1 MKKHFVL
8 LGMMLIPMLWGMG
21 MNMPVY
27 ADEATVPLTYAV
39 SAKITLIDGD
49 ISSVVELDECGRISE
64 PAHYLKDGYEFVG
77 WMNVE
82 TGKMWNFND
91 VVNTNMTL
99 KAVYKKLDTASV
111 PQTSLQRPSEKVNT
125 SVDMDTGCW
134 VRIGVL
140 ALFEMGLVVYLKN
153 YVDGTQPHRKEK

>member
-8 LGMMLIPMLWGMG
+8 LGMMLIPMLWGMS
-21 MNMPVY
+21 MPVL
-27 ADEATVPLTYAV
+27 ADEATVPVTYAV
-39 SAKITLIDGD
+39 SPKITLINGD
-49 ISSVVELDECGRISE
+49 ISYVIELDGSGRISE

-99 KAVYKKLDTASV
+99 KAVYRKLETASSSQV
-111 PQTSLQRPSEKVNT
+111 PSTSQSGNVNT
-125 SVDMDTGCW
+125 SVDMDTGRW
-134 VRIGVL
+134 ILIGVL
-140 ALFEMGLVVYLKN
+140 ALIEMGLVIYLKN
-153 YVDGTQPHRKEK
+153 YVDEAQQMRKEK

>member
-8 LGMMLIPMLWGMG
+8 LGMMLIPVLSGIS
-21 MNMPVY
+21 MPVY
-27 ADEATVPLTYAV
+27 ADEATVPVTYAV

-82 TGKMWNFND
+82 TGKMWDFND

-99 KAVYKKLDTASV
+99 KAVYRKLETASSSQV
-111 PQTSLQRPSEKVNT
+111 PSTSQSGNVNT
-125 SVDMDTGCW
+125 SVNADSGRW
-134 VRIGVL
+134 ILIGLL
-140 ALFEMGLVVYLKN
+140 ALIEMGLVIYLKN
-153 YVDGTQPHRKEK
+153 YADGTQPTRKEK

>member
-1 MKKHFVL
+1 
-8 LGMMLIPMLWGMG
+8 
-21 MNMPVY
+21 MPVY

-91 VVNTNMTL
+91 VVNANMTL
-99 KAVYKKLDTASV
+99 KAVYRKLETASSSQV
-111 PQTSLQRPSEKVNT
+111 PSTSQSGNVNT
-125 SVDMDTGCW
+125 SVNADSGRW
-134 VRIGVL
+134 ILIGLL
-140 ALFEMGLVVYLKN
+140 ALIEMGLVIYLKN
-153 YVDGTQPHRKEK
+153 YADGTQPTRKEK

>member
-8 LGMMLIPMLWGMG
+8 LGMMLIPVLSGIS
-21 MNMPVY
+21 MPVL
-27 ADEATVPLTYAV
+27 ADEATVPVMYAV

-82 TGKMWNFND
+82 TGKMRNFND

-99 KAVYKKLDTASV
+99 KAVYRKLETASSSQV
-111 PQTSLQRPSEKVNT
+111 PSTSQSGNVNT
-125 SVDMDTGCW
+125 SVNADSGRW
-134 VRIGVL
+134 ILIGLL
-140 ALFEMGLVVYLKN
+140 ALIEMGLVIYLKN
-153 YVDGTQPHRKEK
+153 YADGTQPTRKEK

>member
-8 LGMMLIPMLWGMG
+8 LGMMLIPVLSGIS
-21 MNMPVY
+21 MPVY
-27 ADEATVPLTYAV
+27 ADEATVPVTYAV

-99 KAVYKKLDTASV
+99 KAVYRKLETASSSQV
-111 PQTSLQRPSEKVNT
+111 PSTSQSGNVNT
-125 SVDMDTGCW
+125 SVNADSGRW
-134 VRIGVL
+134 ILIGLL
-140 ALFEMGLVVYLKN
+140 ALIEMGLVIYLKN
-153 YVDGTQPHRKEK
+153 YADGTQPTRKEK

>member
-8 LGMMLIPMLWGMG
+8 LGMMLIPVLSGIS
-21 MNMPVY
+21 MPAL
-27 ADEATVPLTYAV
+27 ADEATVPVIYAV
-39 SAKITLIDGD
+39 STKITLIDGD

-82 TGKMWNFND
+82 TGKMWDFND

-99 KAVYKKLDTASV
+99 KAVYRKLETASSSQV
-111 PQTSLQRPSEKVNT
+111 PSTSQSGNVNT
-125 SVDMDTGCW
+125 SVNADSGRW
-134 VRIGVL
+134 ILIGLL
-140 ALFEMGLVVYLKN
+140 ALIEMGLVIYLKN
-153 YVDGTQPHRKEK
+153 YADGTQPTRKEK

>member
-8 LGMMLIPMLWGMG
+8 LGMMLIPMLWGM
-21 MNMPVY
+21 NMPVY
-27 ADEATVPLTYAV
+27 ADEATVSVSYAV
-39 SAKITLIDGD
+39 SVKITLINGD
-49 ISSVVELDECGRISE
+49 ISSVIKLDDCGRISE

-99 KAVYKKLDTASV
+99 KAVYRKLETASSSQV
-111 PQTSLQRPSEKVNT
+111 PSTSQSGNVNT
-125 SVDMDTGCW
+125 SVNADSGRW

-140 ALFEMGLVVYLKN
+140 ALIEMGLVIYLKN
-153 YVDGTQPHRKEK
+153 YADGTQPTRKEK

>member
-8 LGMMLIPMLWGMG
+8 LGMMLIPMLWG

-49 ISSVVELDECGRISE
+49 ISSVVELDERGRISE

-99 KAVYKKLDTASV
+99 KAVYRKLDTASV
-111 PQTSLQRPSEKVNT
+111 SQTSSQRPSEKVNT
-125 SVDMDTGCW
+125 SVDMDTGRW
-134 VRIGVL
+134 VLIGVL
-140 ALFEMGLVVYLKN
+140 ALFEMGLVIYLKN
-153 YVDGTQPHRKEK
+153 YVDETQPLRKEK

>member
-8 LGMMLIPMLWGMG
+8 LGMMLIPVLSGIS
-21 MNMPVY
+21 MPVY
-27 ADEATVPLTYAV
+27 ADEATVPVTYAV

-49 ISSVVELDECGRISE
+49 ISSVVELDDCGRISE
-64 PAHYLKDGYEFVG
+64 PAHYQMDGYEFVG

-99 KAVYKKLDTASV
+99 KAVYRKLETASGSQV
-111 PQTSLQRPSEKVNT
+111 PSTSQSGNVNT
-125 SVDMDTGCW
+125 SVNADSGRW
-134 VRIGVL
+134 ILIGLL
-140 ALFEMGLVVYLKN
+140 ALIEMGLVIYLKN
-153 YVDGTQPHRKEK
+153 YADDAQSPRKEK

>member
-8 LGMMLIPMLWGMG
+8 LGMMLIPMLWG

-39 SAKITLIDGD
+39 SAKITLINGD
-49 ISSVVELDECGRISE
+49 ISYVIKLDDCGRISE

-91 VVNTNMTL
+91 VVSTNMTL
-99 KAVYKKLDTASV
+99 KAVYRKLETASSSQV
-111 PQTSLQRPSEKVNT
+111 PSTSRSGDVNT
-125 SVDMDTGCW
+125 SVNADSGRW
-134 VRIGVL
+134 ILIGLL
-140 ALFEMGLVVYLKN
+140 ALIEMGLVIYLKN
-153 YVDGTQPHRKEK
+153 HVDDAQSPRKEK

>member
-8 LGMMLIPMLWGMG
+8 LGMMLIPMLWGL
-21 MNMPVY
+21 NMPVY

-91 VVNTNMTL
+91 VVSTNMTL
-99 KAVYKKLDTASV
+99 KAVYRKLETASSSQV
-111 PQTSLQRPSEKVNT
+111 PSTSQSGDVNT
-125 SVDMDTGCW
+125 SVNADSGRW
-134 VRIGVL
+134 ILIGLL
-140 ALFEMGLVVYLKN
+140 AMIEMGLVIYLKN
-153 YVDGTQPHRKEK
+153 YVDDAQSSRKEK

>member
-8 LGMMLIPMLWGMG
+8 LGMMLIPVLSGIS
-21 MNMPVY
+21 MPVY
-27 ADEATVPLTYAV
+27 ADEATVSVTYAV
-39 SAKITLIDGD
+39 SVKITLINGD
-49 ISSVVELDECGRISE
+49 ISSVIKLDDCGRISE
-64 PAHYLKDGYEFVG
+64 PAHYQMDGYEFVG

-99 KAVYKKLDTASV
+99 KAVYRKLDTALV
-111 PQTSLQRPSEKVNT
+111 PQTSSQRPSEKVNT
-125 SVDMDTGCW
+125 SVDMDTGRW

-140 ALFEMGLVVYLKN
+140 ALFDMGLVIYLKN

>member
-8 LGMMLIPMLWGMG
+8 LGMMLIPVLSGIS
-21 MNMPVY
+21 MPVY

-49 ISSVVELDECGRISE
+49 ISSVVELDECGRINE
-64 PAHYLKDGYEFVG
+64 PAHYQMDGYEFVG

-99 KAVYKKLDTASV
+99 KAVYRKLESASV
-111 PQTSLQRPSEKVNT
+111 PQTPSSNQTANVNT
-125 SVDMDTGCW
+125 SVDMDTGRWIMIC
-134 VRIGVL
+134 IL
-140 ALFEMGLVVYLKN
+140 ALFEMGLVIYLKN

>member
-8 LGMMLIPMLWGMG
+8 LGMMLIPMLWG

-82 TGKMWNFND
+82 TGKMWDFND

-99 KAVYKKLDTASV
+99 KAVYRKLETASSSQV
-111 PQTSLQRPSEKVNT
+111 PSTSQSGNVNT
-125 SVDMDTGCW
+125 SVNADSGRW
-134 VRIGVL
+134 ILIGLL
-140 ALFEMGLVVYLKN
+140 ALIEMGLVIYLKN
-153 YVDGTQPHRKEK
+153 YVDGTQPTRKEK

>member
-1 MKKHFVL
+1 MKKHFIL
-8 LGMMLIPMLWGMG
+8 LGMMLIPMLWG

-49 ISSVVELDECGRISE
+49 ISSVVELDECGRINE

-99 KAVYKKLDTASV
+99 KAVYRKLETASSSQV
-111 PQTSLQRPSEKVNT
+111 PSTSQSDNVNT
-125 SVDMDTGCW
+125 SVNADSRRW
-134 VRIGVL
+134 ILIGLL
-140 ALFEMGLVVYLKN
+140 ALIEMGLVIYLKN
-153 YVDGTQPHRKEK
+153 HVDDAQSPRKEK

>member
-8 LGMMLIPMLWGMG
+8 LGMMLIPVLSGIS
-21 MNMPVY
+21 MPVY
-27 ADEATVPLTYAV
+27 ADEATVPVTYAV

-91 VVNTNMTL
+91 VVNANMTL
-99 KAVYKKLDTASV
+99 KAVYRKLETASSSQV
-111 PQTSLQRPSEKVNT
+111 PSTSQSGNVNT
-125 SVDMDTGCW
+125 SVNADSERW
-134 VRIGVL
+134 ILIGLL
-140 ALFEMGLVVYLKN
+140 ALIEMGLVIYLKN
-153 YVDGTQPHRKEK
+153 YVDNAQSPRKEK

>member
-8 LGMMLIPMLWGMG
+8 LGMMLIPVLSGIS
-21 MNMPVY
+21 MPVL
-27 ADEATVPLTYAV
+27 AEEATVPVMYAV

-64 PAHYLKDGYEFVG
+64 PAHYLKGGYEFVG

-99 KAVYKKLDTASV
+99 KAVYRKLESASV
-111 PQTSLQRPSEKVNT
+111 PQTPSSSQTANVNT
-125 SVDMDTGCW
+125 SVDVDTGRWIMIC
-134 VRIGVL
+134 IL
-140 ALFEMGLVVYLKN
+140 ALFEMGLVIYLKN

>member
-8 LGMMLIPMLWGMG
+8 LGMMLIPMLWG

-91 VVNTNMTL
+91 VVDTNMTL
-99 KAVYKKLDTASV
+99 KAVYRKLESASSSQV
-111 PQTSLQRPSEKVNT
+111 PSTSQSGDVNT
-125 SVDMDTGCW
+125 SVNADSGRW
-134 VRIGVL
+134 ILIGLL
-140 ALFEMGLVVYLKN
+140 AMIEMGLVIYLKN
-153 YVDGTQPHRKEK
+153 YVDDAQSPRKEK

>member
-8 LGMMLIPMLWGMG
+8 LGMMLIPVLSGIS
-21 MNMPVY
+21 MPVY
-27 ADEATVPLTYAV
+27 ADEATVPVTYAV

-91 VVNTNMTL
+91 VVNANMTL
-99 KAVYKKLDTASV
+99 KAVYRKLETASGSHV
-111 PQTSLQRPSEKVNT
+111 PSTSQSGNVNT
-125 SVDMDTGCW
+125 SVDMDTGRW
-134 VRIGVL
+134 VLIGVL
-140 ALFEMGLVVYLKN
+140 ALFEMGLVIYLKN
-153 YVDGTQPHRKEK
+153 YADDAQSPRKEK

>member
-8 LGMMLIPMLWGMG
+8 LGMMLIPVLSGIS
-21 MNMPVY
+21 MPVY
-27 ADEATVPLTYAV
+27 ADEATVPVMYAV

-82 TGKMWNFND
+82 TGKMWDFND

-99 KAVYKKLDTASV
+99 KAVYRKLESASV
-111 PQTSLQRPSEKVNT
+111 PQTPSSSQTANVNT
-125 SVDMDTGCW
+125 SVDVDTGRWIMIC
-134 VRIGVL
+134 IL
-140 ALFEMGLVVYLKN
+140 ALFEMGLVIYLKN
-153 YVDGTQPHRKEK
+153 YVDDAQPHRKEK

>member
-8 LGMMLIPMLWGMG
+8 LGMMLIPMLWGL
-21 MNMPVY
+21 NMPVY

-99 KAVYKKLDTASV
+99 KAVYRKLESASSSQV
-111 PQTSLQRPSEKVNT
+111 PSTSQSGDVNT
-125 SVDMDTGCW
+125 SVNADSGRW
-134 VRIGVL
+134 ILIGLL
-140 ALFEMGLVVYLKN
+140 ALIEMGLVIYLKN
-153 YVDGTQPHRKEK
+153 YVDDTQSPRKEK

>member
-8 LGMMLIPMLWGMG
+8 LGMMLIPMLWGIS
-21 MNMPVY
+21 MPVL

-77 WMNVE
+77 WMNVK

-99 KAVYKKLDTASV
+99 KAVYRKLESASV
-111 PQTSLQRPSEKVNT
+111 PQTSSSSQSANVNT
-125 SVDMDTGCW
+125 SVDVDTGRW
-134 VRIGVL
+134 IMIGVL
-140 ALFEMGLVVYLKN
+140 ALFEMGLVIYLKN

>member
-8 LGMMLIPMLWGMG
+8 LGMMLIPVLSGIS
-21 MNMPVY
+21 MPVY

-49 ISSVVELDECGRISE
+49 ISSVVELDECGRIRE
-64 PAHYLKDGYEFVG
+64 PAHYQMDGYEFVG

-99 KAVYKKLDTASV
+99 KAVYRKLESASV
-111 PQTSLQRPSEKVNT
+111 PQTPSSSQTANVNT
-125 SVDMDTGCW
+125 SVDVDTGRWIMIC
-134 VRIGVL
+134 IL
-140 ALFEMGLVVYLKN
+140 ALFEMGLVIYLKN

>member
-8 LGMMLIPMLWGMG
+8 LGMMLIPMLWGL
-21 MNMPVY
+21 NMPVY

-39 SAKITLIDGD
+39 SVKITLINGD
-49 ISSVVELDECGRISE
+49 ISSVIKLDDCGRISE
-64 PAHYLKDGYEFVG
+64 PAHYQIDGYEFVG

-82 TGKMWNFND
+82 TGKMWDFND
-91 VVNTNMTL
+91 AVHSDMTL
-99 KAVYKKLDTASV
+99 KAIYRKVESASAS
-111 PQTSLQRPSEKVNT
+111 QTSSSSQSANVNT

-140 ALFEMGLVVYLKN
+140 ALFEMGLVIYLKN
-153 YVDGTQPHRKEK
+153 HVDDAQSPRKEK

>member
-8 LGMMLIPMLWGMG
+8 LGMMLIPMLWG

-49 ISSVVELDECGRISE
+49 ISSVVELDECGRINE

-91 VVNTNMTL
+91 VVSTNMTL
-99 KAVYKKLDTASV
+99 KAVYRKIETASSSQV
-111 PQTSLQRPSEKVNT
+111 PSTSQSGNVNT
-125 SVDMDTGCW
+125 SVDMDTGRW
-134 VRIGVL
+134 VLIGVL
-140 ALFEMGLVVYLKN
+140 ALLEMGLVIYLKN
-153 YVDGTQPHRKEK
+153 YVDDAQSPRKEK

>member
-8 LGMMLIPMLWGMG
+8 LGMMLIPMLWGMS
-21 MNMPVY
+21 MPIY
-27 ADEATVPLTYAV
+27 ADEATVPVTYAV
-39 SAKITLIDGD
+39 SPKITLINGD
-49 ISSVVELDECGRISE
+49 ISYVIELDGSGRISE

-99 KAVYKKLDTASV
+99 KAVYRKLETASGSHA
-111 PQTSLQRPSEKVNT
+111 PSTSQSGNVNT
-125 SVDMDTGCW
+125 SVNADSGRW
-134 VRIGVL
+134 ILIGLL
-140 ALFEMGLVVYLKN
+140 ALIEMGLVIYLKN
-153 YVDGTQPHRKEK
+153 YADGTQPTRKEK

>member
-8 LGMMLIPMLWGMG
+8 LGMMLIPMLWGM
-21 MNMPVY
+21 NMPVY
-27 ADEATVPLTYAV
+27 ADEATVSVSYAV
-39 SAKITLIDGD
+39 SVKITLINGD
-49 ISSVVELDECGRISE
+49 ISSVIKLDECGRISE
-64 PAHYLKDGYEFVG
+64 PAHYQMDGYEFVG

-99 KAVYKKLDTASV
+99 KAVYRKLDTASV
-111 PQTSLQRPSEKVNT
+111 PQTSSQRPSEKVNT

-134 VRIGVL
+134 IRIGLL
-140 ALFEMGLVVYLKN
+140 ALIEMGLVICLKN
-153 YVDGTQPHRKEK
+153 YVDGVQPHRKEK

>member
-8 LGMMLIPMLWGMG
+8 LGMMLIPMLWG

-49 ISSVVELDECGRISE
+49 ISSVVELDECGRINE

-99 KAVYKKLDTASV
+99 KAVYRKLETASSSQV
-111 PQTSLQRPSEKVNT
+111 PSTSQSGNVNT
-125 SVDMDTGCW
+125 SVNADSGRW
-134 VRIGVL
+134 ILIGLL
-140 ALFEMGLVVYLKN
+140 ALIEMGLVIYLKN
-153 YVDGTQPHRKEK
+153 YADGTQPTRKEK

>member
-8 LGMMLIPMLWGMG
+8 LGMMLIPVLSGIS
-21 MNMPVY
+21 MPVY
-27 ADEATVPLTYAV
+27 ADEATVPVTYAV

-82 TGKMWNFND
+82 TGKIWDFND

-99 KAVYKKLDTASV
+99 KAVYRKLETASSSQV
-111 PQTSLQRPSEKVNT
+111 PSTSQSGNINT
-125 SVDMDTGCW
+125 SVNADSGRW
-134 VRIGVL
+134 ILIGVL
-140 ALFEMGLVVYLKN
+140 ALFEMGLVIYLKN